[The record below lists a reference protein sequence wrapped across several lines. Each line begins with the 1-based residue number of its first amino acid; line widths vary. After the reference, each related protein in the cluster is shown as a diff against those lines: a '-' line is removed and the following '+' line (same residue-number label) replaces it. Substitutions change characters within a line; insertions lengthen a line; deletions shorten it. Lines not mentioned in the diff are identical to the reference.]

1 MRKLLVMS
9 FLLICCSKEEYEIIY
24 FDESTLLGTWEATS
38 VELIKAT
45 GNIDLSVKLDDCTDK
60 EHIIIDTLDTAVWIS
75 YFPWLNEPSPFC
87 HKRAE
92 SLSFR
97 LINKQILVEEF
108 NDETVLAGEV
118 IDEVTLQL
126 YLYHKTAQDTKLLF
140 EFTKL
145 KP

>member
-9 FLLICCSKEEYEIIY
+9 FLLICCSKEEDEMIY

-38 VELIKAT
+38 VELIQAT
-45 GNIDLSVKLDDCTDK
+45 GNIDLSAKLDDYTDK
-60 EHIIIDTLDTAVWIS
+60 EHIIIDTLDNAVWIS
-75 YFPWLNEPSPFC
+75 YFPWLNELSPFC
-87 HKRAE
+87 HERAE

-97 LINKQILVEEF
+97 LINNQILIEEF
-108 NDETVLAGEV
+108 NEETVLAGEI

-126 YLYHKTAQDTKLLF
+126 YRYHKTAQETKLLF

>member
-9 FLLICCSKEEYEIIY
+9 FLLICCSKEEDEMIY

-38 VELIKAT
+38 VELIQAI
-45 GNIDLSVKLDDCTDK
+45 GNIDLSAKLDDCTDK
-60 EHIIIDTLDTAVWIS
+60 ENIIIDILDNAVWIS

-87 HKRAE
+87 HERAE

-97 LINKQILVEEF
+97 LINNQILIEEF
-108 NDETVLAGEV
+108 NEETVLAGEI

-126 YLYHKTAQDTKLLF
+126 YRYHKTAQETKLLF